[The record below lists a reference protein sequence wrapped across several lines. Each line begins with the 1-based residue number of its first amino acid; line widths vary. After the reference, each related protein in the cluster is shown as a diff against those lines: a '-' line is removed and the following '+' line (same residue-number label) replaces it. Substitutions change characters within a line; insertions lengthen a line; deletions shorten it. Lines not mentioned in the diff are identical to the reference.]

1 MLENIDVK
9 YRLEHLYPSLKV
21 LEVLDYA
28 DFPLLTLEIDEIGN
42 KYLSYLIRIVDK
54 EEIRAILQISQD
66 RVNCIKSG
74 EMSIIAAFD
83 NAENRSVYV
92 AAFNL
97 DTGSNTSAYLLPS
110 AYFNSLKYID
120 EEYTYFMEPPHAPTF
135 RPAELI
141 GLAVR
146 KQKLVLDLYLQS
158 SNLISSVKPYAIFNI
173 VVPIVNILKDF
184 LKIDARN
191 QDQHFA
197 FSHFREASLGVT
209 IEINFSPS
217 FFEPNEMEQLS
228 TLMYL
233 LKSETKEDLQQIIS
247 RTKSDRHWKPYN
259 SIIKAIIVNRATLNT
274 AYANPLT
281 NEIQFAAIDAPKAK
295 RIAAVLAEEFNNI
308 VDVEQ
313 VVGYFLEIDIDV
325 KEPSFKIGIPE
336 DNHTIRGKIDASIVE
351 KIKNTEINIGKRK
364 YLFSVRTVFTPETTT
379 KSELTRHYLVDFSQT
394 D

>member
-173 VVPIVNILKDF
+173 GL
-184 LKIDARN
+184 
-191 QDQHFA
+191 
-197 FSHFREASLGVT
+197 FRSSISL
-209 IEINFSPS
+209 
-217 FFEPNEMEQLS
+217 
-228 TLMYL
+228 
-233 LKSETKEDLQQIIS
+233 
-247 RTKSDRHWKPYN
+247 
-259 SIIKAIIVNRATLNT
+259 
-274 AYANPLT
+274 
-281 NEIQFAAIDAPKAK
+281 
-295 RIAAVLAEEFNNI
+295 RIF
-308 VDVEQ
+308 
-313 VVGYFLEIDIDV
+313 
-325 KEPSFKIGIPE
+325 
-336 DNHTIRGKIDASIVE
+336 
-351 KIKNTEINIGKRK
+351 
-364 YLFSVRTVFTPETTT
+364 
-379 KSELTRHYLVDFSQT
+379 
-394 D
+394 